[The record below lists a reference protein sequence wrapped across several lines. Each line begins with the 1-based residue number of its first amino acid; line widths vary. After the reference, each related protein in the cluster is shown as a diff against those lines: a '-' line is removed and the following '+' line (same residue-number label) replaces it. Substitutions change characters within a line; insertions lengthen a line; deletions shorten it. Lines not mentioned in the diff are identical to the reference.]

1 MSANAGWIT
10 LRFISK
16 KRKKGKSLY
25 QFLMGGR
32 GTAARRHK
40 SPKLRDSRQM
50 SVDLLSRP

>member
-1 MSANAGWIT
+1 MDHVAFY
-10 LRFISK
+10 LEK
-16 KRKKGKSLY
+16 KKKEKSLY